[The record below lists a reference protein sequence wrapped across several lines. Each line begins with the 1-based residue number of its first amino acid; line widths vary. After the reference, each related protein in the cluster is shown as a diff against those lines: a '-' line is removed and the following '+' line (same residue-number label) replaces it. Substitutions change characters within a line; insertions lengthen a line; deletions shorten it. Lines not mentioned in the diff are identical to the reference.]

1 MPNNPQIGDLHV
13 DGLLTQVSLAYRNPS
28 YIADTLFP
36 IVPVRKQSD
45 KIPEYNQSHWF
56 RDQAVIRAP
65 GTKSTGGGYKVTTTG
80 TYFSDRFSFRFE
92 IPDELRDN
100 QDQPFNVD
108 RDGAEF
114 VTDKMMMRREVAF
127 ATDFFKTTVWGTDKV
142 GITDF
147 VQWSDYGG
155 SSPLVDVTGYKDDVE
170 ALIGREPRVAAM
182 GKQVWIQLKWH
193 PDLIDTIKYTQRA
206 QMTVDLA
213 AALLE
218 FDRLMIGRSIQTTD
232 NEGVAEASVTYTR
245 IWGKNML
252 MLFVPERP
260 SLLTPAAGY
269 SFIWNRVAN
278 AAQYMKRM
286 RDEEREVDII
296 EGNSYFD
303 QKVTVANAGLFIS
316 AAVA

>member
-1 MPNNPQIGDLHV
+1 MPDPTPRDLHV
-13 DGLLTQVSLAYRNPS
+13 DQLLTQISLAYKNPS

-36 IVPVRKQSD
+36 PVPVRKQSD

-56 RDQAVIRAP
+56 RDQAVIRGP
-65 GTKSTGGGYKVTTTG
+65 GTKSTGGGYKVDTSA

-108 RDGAEF
+108 RDGTEF
-114 VTDKMMMRREVAF
+114 VTDKMMMRREVSF
-127 ATDFFKTTVWGTDKV
+127 ATDFFTTSVWGTDKTGV
-142 GITDF
+142 TDF
-147 VQWSDYGG
+147 AQWSDYGA
-155 SSPLVDVTGYKDDVE
+155 SSPLVDITGFKDDVE
-170 ALIGREPRVAAM
+170 GLIGREPRIAAL

-193 PDLIDTIKYTQRA
+193 PDLIDTIKYTQRG
-206 QMTVDLA
+206 QISVELA
-213 AALLE
+213 ASLLE
-218 FDRLMIGRSIQTTD
+218 LDRIMIGRSIQTVSP
-232 NEGVAEASVTYTR
+232 EGTAESAVTYTR

-252 MLFVPERP
+252 LLYVPERP
-260 SLLTPAAGY
+260 SLLNPAAGY
-269 SFIWNRVAN
+269 SFIWNRVAS

-303 QKVTVANAGLFIS
+303 QKLTVANAGLFVS